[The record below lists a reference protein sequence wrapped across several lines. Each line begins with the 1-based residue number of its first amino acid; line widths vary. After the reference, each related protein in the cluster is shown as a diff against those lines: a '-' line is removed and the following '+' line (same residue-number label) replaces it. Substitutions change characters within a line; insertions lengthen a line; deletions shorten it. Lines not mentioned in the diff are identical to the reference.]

1 MNKKL
6 VHLFYLI
13 NGSLIAILLIINVI
27 GISNRKTYYQ
37 NYQQKK
43 QLVSQLLLVDFCIST
58 ESPNTRNFSMSHYS
72 FNHVATFQDFPAYH
86 EHFASSSFMQIP

>member
-6 VHLFYLI
+6 VNLFCLF
-13 NGSLIAILLIINVI
+13 NSSLIAILLIINLI
-27 GISNRKTYYQ
+27 GFSNRKIYNQ

-58 ESPNTRNFSMSHYS
+58 ESPNTRNFTMY
-72 FNHVATFQDFPAYH
+72 NHVATFQDFPAYH
-86 EHFASSSFMQIP
+86 EHFASSSFMQSR